1 MPQNEYNIPPKGL
14 ILKFENSTF
23 ARHEALSAALAFA
36 ELAGVSVIPVDVST
50 DLGGEIANQYGVK
63 TLPTLKFFRDGEFR
77 ATHTGAISKEALL
90 KILDAL

>member
-1 MPQNEYNIPPKGL
+1 MPIPKKLRGILEELNREEKTMPQNEYNIPPKGL

-50 DLGGEIANQYGVK
+50 DLGGEIAN
-63 TLPTLKFFRDGEFR
+63 
-77 ATHTGAISKEALL
+77 
-90 KILDAL
+90 